1 MSHLA
6 LTQVA
11 LNKFA
16 RMPGGA
22 ADLRQKRRD
31 AMALKSQAQRDHD
44 KRMSE
49 LDGLI
54 HRIGVA
60 LGEVSA

>member
-6 LTQVA
+6 LTQAA

-16 RMPGGA
+16 KMPGGA
-22 ADLRQKRRD
+22 ADLRQQRRNAEAAKALILREAEPRIAALD
-31 AMALKSQAQRDHD
+31 A
-44 KRMSE
+44 
-49 LDGLI
+49 LI

-60 LGEVSA
+60 LGEASV